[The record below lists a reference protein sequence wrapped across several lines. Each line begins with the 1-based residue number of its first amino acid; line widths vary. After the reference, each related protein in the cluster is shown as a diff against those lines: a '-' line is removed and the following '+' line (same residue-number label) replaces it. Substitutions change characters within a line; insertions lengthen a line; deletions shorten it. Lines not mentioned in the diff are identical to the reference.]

1 MTPQEKSKI
10 EDLKRNLYDTK
21 GHKLNKAREG
31 ILHPVNYDVKED
43 WQEEEKKEDKKIKF
57 RRPPVSAF
65 KKFFIVALVFFVG
78 AIIYAGYNFL
88 ANDKTIVSNEKINIQ
103 VVGNS
108 FTKAG
113 EELFLEIAVVNNNN
127 AKLEFTYLSIEYPK
141 GALND
146 WSNIERLPRD
156 NIGVINPGE
165 RIVRNVKV
173 RLFGEEKSVTNVR
186 VGLEYHPEGSNAVFS
201 KEIYYP
207 VTISDAPLSLSVE
220 SPNTAVSG
228 QPIILKFTTTL
239 NTSLPTENPILK
251 INYPNN
257 FIIDSTSPESDVGDS
272 VWSLS
277 SLTKEE
283 PLVVEI
289 KGKIVGAEGDN
300 QVFHAYAG
308 TSKETT
314 PSVIDVNYSSI
325 MQSILIGK
333 PFLNTKV
340 LINGVDQEE
349 NSVAGGSE
357 VEVSIDWQNNS
368 FDPISDTEIIVSLS
382 GNVIDV
388 DSVSTGNGFYDSTKN
403 QIFFNKSTDSR
414 LAQIKPS
421 QSGSSKFSFRT
432 NSLIGLIDD
441 AFKEPTVNIKVSV
454 SGRQSSS
461 GYDYKMLNDFLEKV
475 VRLKTDFQIASSA
488 FYYNG
493 QVPPKANDETSY
505 IVSWTLSNSANSLS
519 LAKAVSVL
527 PFYVS
532 WVGPVEGSSENI
544 TYNQASREV
553 IWNIGAVKPYTG
565 IKENREVSFVIK
577 IRPSLTQVGEI
588 PTLME
593 KITLTGVDSFT
604 KTEIESSFGR
614 ITTELRN
621 DPNYKQISGKVIR

>member
-1 MTPQEKSKI
+1 MIPEEKSKI

-31 ILHPVNYDVKED
+31 VLHPVNYDVKED
-43 WQEEEKKEDKKIKF
+43 WQEDDKKEEKKIKF
-57 RRPPVSAF
+57 KKPPISAF
-65 KKFFIVALVFFVG
+65 KKFFIVALVFFLG
-78 AIIYAGYNFL
+78 AVIYAGYNFL
-88 ANDKTIVSNEKINIQ
+88 GNDKTIVSNEKIDIQ

-108 FTKAG
+108 FAKAG
-113 EELFLEIAVVNNNN
+113 EDLFLEIAVVNNNN

-156 NIGVINPGE
+156 NIGVINSGE
-165 RIVRNVKV
+165 RVVRNVKV
-173 RLFGEEKSVTNVR
+173 KLFGEEKSVTNVR

-228 QPIILKFTTTL
+228 QPIMLKFTTTL
-239 NTSLPTENPILK
+239 NTSLPKENPILK

-257 FIIDSTSPESDVGDS
+257 FIFDSASPEPNVGDS

-283 PLVVEI
+283 PLAVEV
-289 KGKIVGAEGDN
+289 KGRIVGAEGDN

-308 TSKETT
+308 TSKEMT
-314 PSVIDVNYSSI
+314 PSVIDINYSSI
-325 MQSILIGK
+325 MQNISIGK
-333 PFLNTKV
+333 PFLNTKI
-340 LINGVDQEE
+340 LINGVDREE
-349 NSVAGGSE
+349 NSVAGGSN

-382 GNVIDV
+382 GNVIDA
-388 DSVSTGNGFYDSTKN
+388 DSVSTEYGFYDSTKN
-403 QIFFNKSTDSR
+403 QIFFNKSTDSK
-414 LAQIKPS
+414 LAQIKPG
-421 QSGSSKFSFRT
+421 QSGYSKFNFKT
-432 NSLIGLIDD
+432 NSLIGLLDPL
-441 AFKEPTVNIKVSV
+441 KEPTVNIKVSV

-461 GYDYKMLNDFLEKV
+461 GYDYKVLNDFLEKV

-488 FYYNG
+488 FYYDG
-493 QVPPKANDETSY
+493 QVPPRANNETSY

-527 PFYVS
+527 PIYVS
-532 WVGPVEGSSENI
+532 WAGPVEGSSENI
-544 TYNQASREV
+544 TYNQASREI
-553 IWNIGAVKPYTG
+553 IWDIGAVKPYTG
-565 IKENREVSFVIK
+565 IKENREVSFVVK
-577 IRPSLTQVGEI
+577 IRPSLTQVGQI
-588 PTLME
+588 PTLMD

-604 KTEIESSFGR
+604 KTEIESFFSQ
-614 ITTELRN
+614 ITTELKN
-621 DPNYKQISGKVIR
+621 DPNYKQVSGKVIK